1 MKGRLIIALIFI
13 ATIVAAVIDPLHLN
27 RNPNSLLAAVY
38 GIAGLVAVIIAYKK
52 LNK

>member
-27 RNPNSLLAAVY
+27 RNPNSLLPAVY
-38 GIAGLVAVIIAYKK
+38 GIAGFVAVIIAYKK
-52 LNK
+52 LDK